1 MNLSKKYQKYAK
13 YILIYV
19 HASNICITHSAFKS
33 EFVWNVHI
41 KVMLKVIEVI
51 DFSVLNICELT
62 TTINCEIP
70 RLTEMYFF
78 SDQMN

>member
-13 YILIYV
+13 YILIHV
-19 HASNICITHSAFKS
+19 HAWNTCITHSAFKS

-70 RLTEMYFF
+70 RLTEMYIF